1 VNRFWLFFF
10 SFFSTTH
17 AIDSAL
23 SLFDRILVKLDK
35 AIQKVETQV
44 ENIENGIDDA
54 YNKYRDFENSQ
65 YAKKAS
71 LLNAQRKAIQA
82 TENIRKLTG
91 TA

>member
-17 AIDSAL
+17 AIDRAL

-44 ENIENGIDDA
+44 EDIENSIDDA
-54 YNKYRDFENSQ
+54 YLKFNDFQNAQ
-65 YAKKAS
+65 YDKKAS